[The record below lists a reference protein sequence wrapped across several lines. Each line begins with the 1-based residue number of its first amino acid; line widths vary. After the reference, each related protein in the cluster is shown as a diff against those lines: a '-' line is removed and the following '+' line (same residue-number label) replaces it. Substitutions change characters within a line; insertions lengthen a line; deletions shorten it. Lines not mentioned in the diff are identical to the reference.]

1 MTADKNVIETN
12 IVSVYILNTYKGL
25 YRLINF
31 ILTTYLSI
39 KLQLYN
45 QTNSVI
51 VPVFFKVKVLCLSV

>member
-51 VPVFFKVKVLCLSV
+51 VPVFF